1 MKKKLLLIATGSL
14 SFALAISTIA
24 FATNKNKKDNFA
36 KGGPSPVGFDVDF
49 SSVEA
54 SGDDYTLLMRDSKGS
69 TISVTVVGANYDS
82 ENERFV
88 SRGAGQDFYFYNTDP
103 IRGVSASSFVMN
115 QPNKARCD
123 MVALVSSNSIDL
135 DQVLNGYATQDL
147 LYFYQPNEF
156 SGDYNMSMSAAYMP
170 YLANY
175 RYFLVDLNSA
185 NEVYLTSMHIESVCD
200 EPVAEQ
206 PIVER
211 KGIIS
216 SEDEAKIDTVFAG
229 SLQMERVGHQTWC
242 WAYSGDHMFETYK
255 HGATSGFVTAIL
267 NSGFVNTANLMG
279 YEIYQKKVGTKVHSI
294 FAGVNEGQF
303 IDTIDIF
310 YADYLDYF
318 DISTSWPSDYLA
330 EALTE
335 EHAAAIPDFASEYIA
350 EYNCTL
356 YAEGQTK
363 QIAMYATL
371 VEDVTEEQIATI
383 PPAFAALYEES
394 EDWTFNAGDSDETTK
409 VYDYKDD
416 FLQIG
421 VSIYGGG
428 VAFMINETRPTLV
441 APTAIEIA
449 AQMNISEYVDQIV
462 ALNGGEGASYVTDFK
477 EEPSES
483 RNSCS
488 YSIINAQ
495 TGSYENFTTI
505 LAAAGYSVYFVGE
518 NNYEFRKEVDMLGSY
533 IRVSVKRSEK
543 SLDVSYEYQKNY
555 TQFNSLLLALRSVYS
570 ISNLNEV
577 CDAFEY
583 QSNYEYYRAYDKQAY
598 VFIRNAGSEFT
609 SQFASHPNLTYIPAY
624 DAYRVDDLD
633 RCLSYEIVEGG
644 VIVRLTYHSRFN
656 FSGFAVYNDV
666 LNQYIQDDGL
676 SLEDNA
682 IYFDDGDNLNVSFVC
697 EDYSRAYYY
706 GSLTELNRVRELY
719 ANKILENGDF
729 AYSEYQNLYVNTVTG
744 FAYGITIDD
753 GTDKE
758 NDPHLEFNFCVGV
771 THCDFQSFNDLHMS
785 ESLILSEFP
794 ALIDDSRKDEKLFAD
809 YSTFVMEAHVSVKKD
824 NTVSSYKETLL
835 ANGFV
840 ASDSMTYRKF
850 IGAYDYKVTIYTHDN
865 YYYLTFSKQGPYQ
878 NASDFRASLETE
890 NLEYLDS
897 IGFAATFTS
906 ESPTYYVN
914 GTRDRGID
922 MNVIGSDE
930 VTAYKQYLLEHDFTY
945 SANDNSYVRANS
957 SYDTFDVVRFLNYG
971 TYTNITIEQQTY
983 SFTSWTNIT
992 SQLADR
998 GYDYDYYKDYIAFP
1012 IQEGNLYSLGECYE
1026 YSTSYRV
1033 NKSFD
1038 LEAYDALARS
1048 NPNFTS
1054 FSDDGFEVYYYF
1066 KNGYVSIYES
1076 QFYYSIYVYCSVQ
1089 KPVEIPDY
1097 TVVGLGT
1104 TSIDITNVVSF
1115 YQFTATA
1122 NGTYSIYST
1131 GDYDPCAYF
1140 YDADGYQLT
1149 MCDDYEDYN
1158 FRMDVELEAGQTYY
1172 IGVKLYG
1179 ESSATIDLHIEQK

>member
-1 MKKKLLLIATGSL
+1 MKKKFLLVATGSL
-14 SFALAISTIA
+14 SMALAISTIA
-24 FATNKNKKDNFA
+24 FIANKNKKDNFA

-88 SRGAGQDFYFYNTDP
+88 SKGAGKDFYFYNTDP
-103 IRGVSASSFVMN
+103 IRGVSTSSFIMN
-115 QPNKARCD
+115 QPNKVRCD

-147 LYFYQPNEF
+147 LYFYSPNEF
-156 SGDYNMSMSAAYMP
+156 SGDYNMSMSAASMP

-175 RYFLVDLNSA
+175 RYFLVDLNSYD
-185 NEVYLTSMHIESVCD
+185 EVYLTSMHIESVCD
-200 EPVAEQ
+200 EEVPEQ

-216 SEDEAKIDTVFAG
+216 SEDEAKIDTMFAG
-229 SLQMERVGHQTWC
+229 SLQMESVGHQTWC

-279 YEIYQKKVGTKVHSI
+279 YEIYQKKVGTTVHSI
-294 FAGVNEGQF
+294 LTAVTEGQY

-318 DISTSWPSDYLA
+318 VIETSWPSAYL
-330 EALTE
+330 EEILTT
-335 EHAAAIPDFASEYIA
+335 EHAAAIPDFESEYIS
-350 EYNCTL
+350 EYSCTSH
-356 YAEGQTK
+356 AEGQ
-363 QIAMYATL
+363 QREVAMYATL

-383 PPAFAALYEES
+383 LTAFAAPYDES
-394 EDWTFNAGDSDETTK
+394 EDWTLNVDDSDETTK

-421 VSIYGGG
+421 ASIFGGG
-428 VAFMINETRPTLV
+428 VTFMLSEVRPTLV
-441 APTAIEIA
+441 APTAAEIA
-449 AQMNISEYVDQIV
+449 AQMNISEYIDQIV
-462 ALNGGEGASYVTDFK
+462 ALNGGEGASYTTNFV

-483 RNSCS
+483 KNSCS

-505 LAAAGYSVYFVGE
+505 LAAAGYSVYSVGE
-518 NNYEFRKEVDMLGSY
+518 NYYEFRKEVDMFGSY
-533 IRVSVKRSEK
+533 VRVSVQRSEK
-543 SLDVSYEYQKNY
+543 CLDVSYEYQKNY

-598 VFIRNAGSEFT
+598 VFIKNAGSEFT
-609 SQFASHPNLTYIPAY
+609 SQFASHSNLTYIPAY
-624 DAYRVDDLD
+624 DAYRIDDLD

-719 ANKILENGDF
+719 ANKILENTDF

-744 FAYGITIDD
+744 FAYGMTIDD
-753 GTDKE
+753 GSKE
-758 NDPHLEFNFCVGV
+758 NDPRLEFTFYTGV
-771 THCDFQSFNDLHMS
+771 THYDFQSFNDLHMS
-785 ESLILSEFP
+785 ESVILSEFP
-794 ALIDDSRKDEKLFAD
+794 ALIDDSRKGEKLFAD
-809 YSTFVMEAHVSVKKD
+809 FSTFVMEAHVSVKKD

-835 ANGFV
+835 ANGFT

-850 IGAYDYKVTIYTHDN
+850 IGAYVYTVTINTNDN
-865 YYYLTFSKQGPYQ
+865 YYYLNFSKQGPYQ

-897 IGFAATFTS
+897 IGFADTFIS
-906 ESPTYYVN
+906 ESPTYFVN

-922 MNVIGSDE
+922 MNVVNSDE

-971 TYTNITIEQQTY
+971 VYTNITIEQQSY

-992 SQLADR
+992 SQLVDR

-1012 IQEGNLYSLGECYE
+1012 IQEGNLYSLTECYE

-1054 FSDDGFEVYYYF
+1054 FYDDGNEIYYNF
-1066 KNGYVSIYES
+1066 KNGYVRIYES
-1076 QFYYSIYVYCSVQ
+1076 QFYYSIYTYCNVP

-1097 TVVGLGT
+1097 IVVGLGT
-1104 TSIDITNVVSF
+1104 TSIDITNEVSF

-1122 NGTYSIYST
+1122 NGTYTIYST

-1158 FRMDVELEAGQTYY
+1158 FRMDVKLEAGQTYY

-1179 ESSATIDLHIEQK
+1179 ESSATVDLHIEQK